1 MNKPNQS
8 GVIKQAATNQQVA
21 QANGNA
27 MDLKTLVKRYEGQIA
42 RALPSQIKPERF
54 TRICQS
60 VLIGNDKLASCKPES
75 FIGAML
81 AVAQTGLEPN
91 TPLGQAYLIPYGN
104 KVQLQIGYQGLIE
117 LCYRSGKISMID
129 AQEVYEHDVF
139 EYEYGLN
146 PRLIHKPA
154 LTNRG
159 NVIAYYAVYKSSDG
173 VGFGFQVMSRED
185 AENHAQRY
193 SVAYKSDKNYK
204 TSKSPWSTDFDAMA
218 KKTVLKKLLK
228 YAPKS
233 IELAQTVSN
242 DGATYEMPSNP
253 DDDLKIEM
261 PTIEVEVTEHE
272 EEKA

>member
-1 MNKPNQS
+1 MNQTNQS
-8 GVIKQAATNQQVA
+8 GVIKQAANNQTVA
-21 QANGNA
+21 KQNGQQ

-42 RALPSQIKPERF
+42 KALPSQIKPERF

-60 VLIGNDKLASCKPES
+60 VLIGNSKLASCEAES

-91 TPLGQAYLIPYGN
+91 TPLGQAYLIPYGK

-129 AQEVYEHDVF
+129 AQEVYEHDTF

-146 PRLIHKPA
+146 PKLVHKPA
-154 LTNRG
+154 LSDRG
-159 NVIAYYAVYKSSDG
+159 KVIAYYAVYKSSDG

-185 AENHAQRY
+185 AEKHAEQY
-193 SVAYKSDKNYK
+193 SVAYKNDKSYGK
-204 TSKSPWSTDFDAMA
+204 QSSPWSTDFDAMA

-242 DGATYEMPSNP
+242 DGATYEITNNP
-253 DDDLKIEM
+253 DDELKIEM
-261 PTIEVEVTEHE
+261 PAYIEAEVTEHE
-272 EEKA
+272 